1 MTTQFA
7 AVHLVAIGT
16 KRTSQDIGPFVR
28 FRGAGSI
35 GRRNT
40 GGKCLL
46 AFRIQTFWLSLSG
59 RTTLFR

>member
-1 MTTQFA
+1 MCKA
-7 AVHLVAIGT
+7 AGSDGA
-16 KRTSQDIGPFVR
+16 RPNVR
-28 FRGAGSI
+28 LFCAGSI